1 GHFCGINSA
10 SSVNRIFQQLKK
22 EGVITMQNRYII
34 IKKLDVIQENV
45 IF

>member
-1 GHFCGINSA
+1 
-10 SSVNRIFQQLKK
+10 